1 MTVENVI
8 RRIIDHHNQVDNDN
22 HHRFWHE
29 KLEHEDGEKAQELV
43 DQLDHTQHRIGDYY
57 RQNGLRIHL
66 EKESPEAS
74 NLLKVMK
81 FIVAGLTKDEESPN
95 KTVDVDKE
103 MFLGQE
109 IKDEFGSE
117 LAQYKSVYGN
127 YKQKS
132 RSVTGV
138 NIFEEEEIRAI
149 AVSILAET
157 NGSVRMAQDI
167 LSFAGLKIIK
177 GMNVP
182 ALKNLTATLK
192 SLSTQTDLSVPCPPH
207 RH

>member
-1 MTVENVI
+1 LTVENVI
-8 RRIIDHHNQVDNDN
+8 QRIIDHHNQVDNDN

-29 KLEHEDGEKAQELV
+29 KLEHEDGGKAQELV

-57 RQNGLRIHL
+57 RENGLRIHL
-66 EKESPEAS
+66 EKESPEAF

-81 FIVAGLTKDEESPN
+81 FIFVGLSEDGSPN
-95 KTVDVDKE
+95 KTVDVGKE
-103 MFLGQE
+103 IFLGQE

-138 NIFEEEEIRAI
+138 NTFEEEQVRAI

-192 SLSTQTDLSVPCPPH
+192 SLSTQTDLSVPCSPRH
-207 RH
+207 R